1 MSTWRRANA
10 RALTRRIS
18 AQAIALVHVARKQCG
33 LDDDA
38 YRDLLEGAAGKR
50 SSVDLTYADLDN
62 VLAAFANLGF
72 HTPGSHTRA
81 AATAK
86 PRWATE
92 AQLELIRN
100 LWAQAADY
108 PNDAGLAAFL
118 QHRFNVAR
126 VGDLTFGAASRVVE
140 ALKAM
145 KKRKE
150 VKTDGRETKG
160 DNR

>member
-1 MSTWRRANA
+1 MSNWRRANA

-18 AQAIALVHVARKQCG
+18 AQAIALIHVARKQCG

-38 YRDLLEGAAGKR
+38 YRDLIERATGKR
-50 SSVDLTYADLDN
+50 SSIDLTYADLDK
-62 VLAAFANLGF
+62 VMAAFARAGF
-72 HTPGSHTRA
+72 KA
-81 AATAK
+81 ALVHPADAARVETAK

-92 AQLELIRN
+92 AQLELIKN

-118 QHRFNVAR
+118 THRFGVSR
-126 VGDLTFGAASRVVE
+126 PGDLTFDVASRVVE

-145 KKRKE
+145 KKRKDAACQP
-150 VKTDGRETKG
+150 V
-160 DNR
+160 